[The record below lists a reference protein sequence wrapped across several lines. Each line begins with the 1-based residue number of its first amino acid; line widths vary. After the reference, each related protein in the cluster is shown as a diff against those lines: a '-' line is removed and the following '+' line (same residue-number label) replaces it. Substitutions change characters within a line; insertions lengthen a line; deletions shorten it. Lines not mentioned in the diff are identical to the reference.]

1 MIDIT
6 KKEDIV
12 IPFDKIGDKN
22 WDTKTRAI
30 IQSSV
35 DIWRKNLPEPKTDDE
50 INQLEL
56 KLGVKL
62 PESLKLFYK
71 TFGIAPIGEQLL
83 NFDEI
88 GWIKDIWAE
97 NPEYGPDFTEEDK
110 TVLPYLI
117 TFSDYLGN
125 GNMFCFHC
133 DTKEI
138 FYFDHDDKP
147 YLTKLFNTVDDYLKG
162 CLILCQVDFF
172 GEIADQEEVSEWTL
186 EVVEELYGKNIVKKW
201 RY

>member
-1 MIDIT
+1 MIEIV

-22 WDTKTRAI
+22 WDTKTREI
-30 IQSSV
+30 IQSFADV
-35 DIWRKNLPEPKTDDE
+35 WRKKLPEPKTDDE
-50 INQLEL
+50 INNLEL
-56 KLGVKL
+56 NLGAKL

-83 NFDEI
+83 NFDGI
-88 GWIKDIWAE
+88 SGIKEIWAE
-97 NPEYGPDFTEEDK
+97 NPEYGPDFTDEDQ

-117 TFSDYLGN
+117 TFSDYRGN

-133 DTKEI
+133 ITQEI

-147 YLTKLFNTVDDYLKG
+147 YFTKLFNTVDDYIKG
-162 CLILCQVDFF
+162 CLILCQKDFF
-172 GEIADQEEVSEWTL
+172 AEGIDQEEVEQW
-186 EVVEELYGKNIVKKW
+186 VEEIVKELYGEETLEKW

>member
-1 MIDIT
+1 MIEIV

-12 IPFDKIGDKN
+12 IPFDKIGDDN
-22 WDTKTRAI
+22 WDTKTREVILSFAD
-30 IQSSV
+30 V
-35 DIWRKNLPEPKTDDE
+35 WRKKLPEPKTDDE
-50 INQLEL
+50 INKLEL
-56 KLGVKL
+56 NLGAKL

-88 GWIKDIWAE
+88 CWIKEIWAE
-97 NPEYGPDFTEEDK
+97 NPEYGPDFTDDDK

-117 TFSDYLGN
+117 TFSDYKGN

-138 FYFDHDDKP
+138 FFFDHDDKP
-147 YLTKLFNTVDDYLKG
+147 YFTKLFDAVDDYLKG
-162 CLILCQVDFF
+162 CLILCQTGFW
-172 GEIADQEEVSEWTL
+172 GEGIGQEEVEQWAEEIVEEFYGRETL
-186 EVVEELYGKNIVKKW
+186 EKW